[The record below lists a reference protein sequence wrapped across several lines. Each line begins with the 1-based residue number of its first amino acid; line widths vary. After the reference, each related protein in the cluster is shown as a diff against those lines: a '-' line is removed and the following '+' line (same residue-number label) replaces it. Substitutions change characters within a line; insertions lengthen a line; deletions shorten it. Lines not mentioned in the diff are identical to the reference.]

1 MKRLAIAVGV
11 LLAVY
16 FAVEGGEYATSD
28 LVRQRALERQ
38 MRSRID
44 SLQHDVD
51 SLRTLRRR
59 LDTDAA
65 LLERIA
71 REENSMVKSEKELV
85 YRFVES
91 GTRSR

>member
-28 LVRQRALERQ
+28 LVRQRAHERQ